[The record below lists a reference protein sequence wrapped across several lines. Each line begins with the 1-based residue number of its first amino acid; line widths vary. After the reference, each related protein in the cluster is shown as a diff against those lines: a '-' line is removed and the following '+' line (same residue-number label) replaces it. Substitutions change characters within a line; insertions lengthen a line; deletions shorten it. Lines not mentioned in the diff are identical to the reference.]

1 MVTLY
6 KRSQQMTSLRIQSI
20 NDQRGLS
27 ESLKYVS
34 TITTEEAL
42 NTIKGNLK
50 KDLIKI
56 LSELKP
62 KINLSKKKIKEIK
75 KDFNKLKYRFSKSKI
90 SEFRRSLYNIKNQKN
105 LSTPEI
111 KETEKNL
118 LELEKSLYNLKKHC
132 DDDDTEYQVIRD
144 IKNLFGEVDE
154 DYYKPIKIKSASNG
168 NYIKYESKGDK
179 DKNLLPKEYLDMI
192 RQYLS
197 DMINDHK
204 TRIEWEIQLTMQIN
218 FISSKDSKETC
229 TMHTKSHNREIM
241 MGNEPDEIIEK
252 LFEPLSQ
259 SYQKDLEGS
268 MRKSEFVR
276 DSIGLLYYHLQKI
289 GLKRGGSFIDS
300 PKWLENRKATIN
312 KKNNDDNCF
321 QYPLTVA

>member
-118 LELEKSLYNLKKHC
+118 LELEESLYNLKKHC
-132 DDDDTEYQVIRD
+132 DHDDTEYQVIRG
-144 IKNLFGEVDE
+144 IKNLFSEVDE
-154 DYYKPIKIKSASNG
+154 DYYKPI
-168 NYIKYESKGDK
+168 
-179 DKNLLPKEYLDMI
+179 
-192 RQYLS
+192 
-197 DMINDHK
+197 
-204 TRIEWEIQLTMQIN
+204 
-218 FISSKDSKETC
+218 
-229 TMHTKSHNREIM
+229 
-241 MGNEPDEIIEK
+241 
-252 LFEPLSQ
+252 
-259 SYQKDLEGS
+259 
-268 MRKSEFVR
+268 
-276 DSIGLLYYHLQKI
+276 
-289 GLKRGGSFIDS
+289 
-300 PKWLENRKATIN
+300 
-312 KKNNDDNCF
+312 
-321 QYPLTVA
+321 